1 MKFRILII
9 SLIAAIAVQY
19 PAFSQ
24 EAEISED
31 KVYELM
37 FTDYEAACK
46 MMESLRQQSELPQW
60 QLDITEG
67 DLHFNNGKA
76 RLALEYYTRASSA
89 KELAADK
96 ERELDLIHSRIY

>member
-46 MMESLRQQSELPQW
+46 MMEQPKAGRTPPVAARHHGRRPAFQQR
-60 QLDITEG
+60 EG
-67 DLHFNNGKA
+67 PPC
-76 RLALEYYTRASSA
+76 S
-89 KELAADK
+89 
-96 ERELDLIHSRIY
+96 